1 MELKGAIAV
10 VTGASSGIGAA
21 TAAALRAQ
29 GSTVIGVDLRP
40 SEGVRAVDVTDGP
53 ALTRLAAELEATHG
67 RVDLL
72 VNNAGVTVVG
82 RFEDHTEADW
92 ARVMGVNFSGVLY
105 GCRAFLPGMQA
116 RRRGWVV
123 NLSSLF
129 GLMGVPGQTAYC
141 ASKYA
146 VRGLS
151 EALHAELRGS
161 GVGITVVHPGGVRTR
176 ILEDADLRVD
186 AGLVAPAR
194 DFFARRTLRPERVAE
209 AIVGAV
215 RREQHRLL
223 VCPETT
229 LIDGLRRLS
238 PNLGN
243 QLGVWALERAMK
255 LKVPGRA

>member
-1 MELKGAIAV
+1 
-10 VTGASSGIGAA
+10 
-21 TAAALRAQ
+21 
-29 GSTVIGVDLRP
+29 
-40 SEGVRAVDVTDGP
+40 
-53 ALTRLAAELEATHG
+53 
-67 RVDLL
+67 
-72 VNNAGVTVVG
+72 
-82 RFEDHTEADW
+82 
-92 ARVMGVNFSGVLY
+92 
-105 GCRAFLPGMQA
+105 
-116 RRRGWVV
+116 
-123 NLSSLF
+123 
-129 GLMGVPGQTAYC
+129 
-141 ASKYA
+141 
-146 VRGLS
+146 
-151 EALHAELRGS
+151 
-161 GVGITVVHPGGVRTR
+161 VGITVVHPGGVRTR